1 MNGEKHYTPSTQYT
15 ENLINKNAGDLE
27 IKKTSTENGRQHSSM
42 KKGLFKSRDVS
53 IDKYKIQMGGIKV
66 NPVNIDHD
74 VSPYSELSP
83 QPNNFTSFDLNK

>member
-1 MNGEKHYTPSTQYT
+1 
-15 ENLINKNAGDLE
+15 
-27 IKKTSTENGRQHSSM
+27 M

-83 QPNNFTSFDLNK
+83 